1 MSRRAVAAGQ
11 PSPTLKATS
20 STSSLADAAPRSAD
34 TSVYRESS
42 MTTARGP
49 GNSGR
54 PQRDRDGNPPLTEP
68 GRQVELAEATDK
80 PCHPANRDDGV
91 VSGWMWRNFTM
102 MSLGRR
108 DG

>member
-1 MSRRAVAAGQ
+1 MSRGAVPAGQ

-20 STSSLADAAPRSAD
+20 STSSLGDAAPRSAE

-54 PQRDRDGNPPLTEP
+54 PQRDRDGNTPLTEP
-68 GRQVELAEATDK
+68 GRQVELLK
-80 PCHPANRDDGV
+80 PLISHVTPPTVTTASSPDGCGGI
-91 VSGWMWRNFTM
+91 SQ
-102 MSLGRR
+102 
-108 DG
+108 